1 MAELAT
7 ERLVLTLGLPELAS
21 ERLGAGFAELAV
33 ERLVDKLL
41 LVVVM
46 LLGKGKLFESCFI
59 AAFSSLFSNCFL
71 ILLRYPWMVKINQ
84 ERKSIQKYTLLMS
97 RFDPVGIVKSL
108 GPATRLGVKTRPGL
122 G

>member
-7 ERLVLTLGLPELAS
+7 ERLVFKLGLPELAS

-46 LLGKGKLFESCFI
+46 LVGKGKLFESCF
-59 AAFSSLFSNCFL
+59 
-71 ILLRYPWMVKINQ
+71 
-84 ERKSIQKYTLLMS
+84 
-97 RFDPVGIVKSL
+97 
-108 GPATRLGVKTRPGL
+108 
-122 G
+122 